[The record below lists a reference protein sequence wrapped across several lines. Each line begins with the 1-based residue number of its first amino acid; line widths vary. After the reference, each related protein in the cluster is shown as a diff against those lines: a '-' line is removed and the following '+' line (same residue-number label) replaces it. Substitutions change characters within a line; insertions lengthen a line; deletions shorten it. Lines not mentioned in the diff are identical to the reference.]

1 MELTVKEKEILLK
14 TARLSIEEIFNH
26 KPVQQPDYF
35 TFPNLALKAGAFV
48 TLKIDEE
55 LRGCIGYIISD
66 NKLFDT
72 VVDAAKSAAI
82 RDPRFY
88 PLSKEE
94 LNKIEIEISVLSPPF
109 KMNSYDEIELGKH
122 GLIVEEHGKRGL
134 LLPQVPIEHNMNKEE
149 YLSSICRKAGLPAGL
164 WRTKTLN
171 MKLFTATVFSEVEW
185 RKEHASN

>member
-1 MELTVKEKEILLK
+1 MELTDKEKEILLK
-14 TARLSIEEIFNH
+14 TARLSIEEIFFH
-26 KPVQQPDYF
+26 IPVLQPDYS
-35 TFPNLALKAGAFV
+35 TYPNLALKAGAFV

-72 VVDAAKSAAI
+72 VVDTAKSAAI

-88 PLSKEE
+88 PLSKQE
-94 LNKIEIEISVLSPPF
+94 LNEIEIEISVLSPPF

-134 LLPQVPIEHNMNKEE
+134 LLPQVPIEHNMDKEE

-185 RKEHASN
+185 RKEHASS